1 MIAMVLTLLAQ
12 GQTSGAQG
20 ATAGA
25 ATSWNHA
32 LVRHESY
39 NDFQYGSGF
48 RCEFVADAPLRMW
61 ARNVSS
67 FPSEAERAI
76 EARFGTQE
84 QAQMHGMPEGWAR
97 FEAQPIDFKTTFN
110 ELVVS
115 WNAKMPAS
123 GSIAVEVSVRAKE
136 GGAWSPWLCV
146 GEWGPVNASFKGV
159 TEFEGGKVVLDRFV
173 SDREHDRAKYRLTAM
188 GDEKLIS
195 IDIFRVALCA
205 SHRTASEPAMS
216 LSETHAIARIAV
228 PFRSQTAEKAE
239 IAGKLGLATSVGMA
253 MAFRGVD
260 KPTSEVAERMF
271 DKAHDSYSN
280 WTRAA
285 QGAFTFGVPSY
296 LARFSEW
303 GDVEKLV
310 GGGQPLVIEVGDKTA
325 ARTLVL
331 CGFDKNGGGLLLDPS
346 AADATKGQI
355 AMRRDQLDD
364 AWMAHGGTAL
374 VLLAK
379 EK

>member
-1 MIAMVLTLLAQ
+1 MIAIVLSLLAQ
-12 GQTSGAQG
+12 DPSGA
-20 ATAGA
+20 ASGA
-25 ATSWNHA
+25 ALSWTHA
-32 LVRHESY
+32 LARHESY

-84 QAQMHGMPEGWAR
+84 QAQMRGMPEGWAR

-115 WNAKMPAS
+115 WNAKMPAI
-123 GSIAVEVSVRAKE
+123 GALAVEVSVREKADGK
-136 GGAWSPWLCV
+136 WSPWLCV
-146 GEWGPVNASFKGV
+146 GDWGTVNTSFKS
-159 TEFEGGKVVLDRFV
+159 ESLFDGGKIRLDRFV
-173 SDREHDRAKYRLTAM
+173 SGREFDRAKYRLTAM
-188 GDEKLIS
+188 SEEKLIT

-228 PFRSQTAEKAE
+228 PFRSQTTEKAE
-239 IAGKLGLATSVGMA
+239 IAARLGLSTSVAMVMA
-253 MAFRGVD
+253 LRGVD
-260 KPTSEVAERMF
+260 KPTSEVAERVF
-271 DKAHDSYSN
+271 DKAHDSYAN

-285 QGAFTFGVPSY
+285 QGAFSFGVPSY
-296 LARFSEW
+296 VARFSEW

-310 GGGQPLVIEVGDKTA
+310 GGGQPLVIEVRDKA
-325 ARTLVL
+325 GSRTVVL
-331 CGFDKNGGGLLLDPS
+331 CGFDKNGGGLLLDPL
-346 AADATKGQI
+346 AADAAKGQI
-355 AMRRDQLDD
+355 SMRRDQLDD
-364 AWMAHGGTAL
+364 AWMSDGGTAL
-374 VLLAK
+374 VLLPK